1 MEGLPPKIRAF
12 IALRMD
18 PAVDETICAFIDR
31 IRNLGAEVSWTKPAN
46 LHLTL
51 MFLGGAV
58 AAERIAHVADALGP
72 IAAATPVFA
81 VTTRAVGAFPNLH
94 KPRVIWARLESPELA
109 DLAGRVQ
116 DAAANLGFE
125 PEKRKYSPHLTIGR
139 VRSMRNFGPTR
150 RELESA
156 SELTFGTSHITSV
169 AIYRSLLSPKGATYE
184 LLKAF
189 TFRD

>member
-1 MEGLPPKIRAF
+1 MDDLPRTIRAF

-18 PAVDETICAFIDR
+18 PAVDEAICAFIDR

-46 LHLTL
+46 LHLT
-51 MFLGGAV
+51 
-58 AAERIAHVADALGP
+58 
-72 IAAATPVFA
+72 
-81 VTTRAVGAFPNLH
+81 
-94 KPRVIWARLESPELA
+94 
-109 DLAGRVQ
+109 
-116 DAAANLGFE
+116 
-125 PEKRKYSPHLTIGR
+125 IGR

-150 RELESA
+150 CELES
-156 SELTFGTSHITSV
+156 SSDLTFGVSHVTSV